1 MERSRADRILADWDR
16 ISRQA
21 RRPGL
26 PPRRAVTTALPAS
39 TITGA
44 ALIVMVVVAAGLW
57 FGLPPGAGQPGA
69 LVSASPVEPA
79 PSPVE
84 ASASPVDTWGP
95 LAVIPPQDGADT
107 LAAEAK
113 GWTVAEEAA
122 RDRAAG
128 IVGAIAEQVA
138 QERPDVFVGSA
149 LSEQPGGAPTLYVK
163 GPADKFVRD
172 LVDASDIEIILAENQ
187 PFSLDELDARQ
198 MRLSDA
204 LVALGFRN
212 FATGANIVGGGQITV
227 AVTIEPGLPSR
238 PEEILSALPA
248 DLRSSVELTIKDT
261 PVVIDTTSFGG
272 TLRITDTCVFLESR
286 GEVTL
291 LFWPADRTT
300 WSAESRAISFA
311 NLDGNV
317 ATVGDGDHVVLGGGG
332 AGEAGSGISGEEWV
346 RRTDWVAPPDL
357 SCPLDPRWGVGAL
370 EAVP

>member
-21 RRPGL
+21 RRPDL
-26 PPRRAVTTALPAS
+26 PPRRVVTTPLPAS

-44 ALIVMVVVAAGLW
+44 ALLVLVVVATGLW
-57 FGLPPGAGQPGA
+57 LGLPPRVGQPGA
-69 LVSASPVEPA
+69 QASASPVGPSR
-79 PSPVE
+79 SPVE

-107 LAAEAK
+107 LAAEVK

-122 RDRAAG
+122 KHGAAEIIG
-128 IVGAIAEQVA
+128 DIAEQVSK
-138 QERPDVFVGSA
+138 ERPNVFVGSA
-149 LSEQPGGAPTLYVK
+149 LAQEPGGDPTLYVK

-172 LVDASDIEIILAENQ
+172 LVDASDIEIILADNQ

-212 FATGANIVGGGQITV
+212 LATVADITDSGRITA

-248 DLRSSVELTIKDT
+248 DLRSSVELTISDT

-272 TLRITDTCVFLESR
+272 TLRITDMCVFLESR

-291 LFWPADRTT
+291 LFWPADRTA
-300 WSAESRAISFA
+300 WSAESRAITFQ

-317 ATVGDGDHVVLGGGG
+317 ATVADGDQVVLGGGG
-332 AGEAGSGISGEEWV
+332 AGEADSGISGEDWV

-357 SCPLDPRWGVGAL
+357 SCPLDPRWGVGAVQ
-370 EAVP
+370 AVL